1 VSETTLSRKDDPYLL
16 CEKQCRE
23 LCKYLN
29 VITLNMPRYEKHIL
43 SAKMRDC
50 GYSMLELAVC
60 VRLKVHKKT
69 DFTKFSVQKELLK
82 NLLQLSYDCGHI
94 DLKKFRTANNILTGV
109 GKRLSPF
116 LSASEVG

>member
-1 VSETTLSRKDDPYLL
+1 MSENPLTRKDDQYLL

-29 VITLNMPRYEKHIL
+29 VVTLNMPRYEKNIL

-50 GYSMLELAVC
+50 GYTMLELAVSA
-60 VRLKVHKKT
+60 RLKVHKKT
-69 DFTKFSVQKELLK
+69 DLTKFMVQKELLK
-82 NLLQLSYDCGHI
+82 NLIQLSYDCGHI
-94 DLKKFRTANNILTGV
+94 DLKKFRTASNILTGV

-116 LSASEVG
+116 LSAGGVG